1 MSASD
6 EFREVLQVT
15 GRVVLGDQLG
25 IAASIAVPSTSEVKK
40 IIAGV
45 GNAAG
50 SEISS

>member
-6 EFREVLQVT
+6 EFREV
-15 GRVVLGDQLG
+15 QLG